1 MQINLSVFYS
11 NSGLFCLSYCLG
23 LVRQLRYSLH
33 SIAIHV
39 TPWFLIVT
47 SHFHPVFSFFVSF
60 LPTAFPF
67 ISISSHHR
75 LYEGKEQAEF
85 EESLRSLFESI
96 SGLMGTDFNSTLLL
110 RVITHTCNMCFSSSS
125 CLLSSTFLSY
135 FILSSFHLFSDSIF
149 TSLLKCSSHL

>member
-1 MQINLSVFYS
+1 MVKQRNANQSVCFLFQLGSLLSQLLPR
-11 NSGLFCLSYCLG
+11 SGLPATLQPPFHCYSCHAMVSDSHLTLS
-23 LVRQLRYSLH
+23 S
-33 SIAIHV
+33 
-39 TPWFLIVT
+39 FL
-47 SHFHPVFSFFVSF
+47 FFFVSF

-125 CLLSSTFLSY
+125 SLLSSTFCLTLSCH
-135 FILSSFHLFSDSIF
+135 LSTSFLIQY
-149 TSLLKCSSHL
+149 SHHC